1 MGQDFFFHFTVL
13 LSWLLFFYHII
24 LFYQYYL
31 LLLHLFVS
39 LPINCF
45 SLIPV
50 PFVQRNY
57 RFFFMFV
64 SSTTLLCLYV
74 FAFCWVNIKKIMDA
88 YHCNLWRAVM
98 RSPVSGIL
106 ILYTF
111 LGAWFVGGLTTFHLY
126 LIYTNQVLP
135 NYLAILTPLT
145 SRTHTHTNVCHL
157 CKIRA
162 IISGA
167 PLLYTFGHS
176 PTSLV
181 IWARG
186 NGLYSMNSLDLNTS
200 WILAHSARVVNS

>member
-1 MGQDFFFHFTVL
+1 MYLVDINNFSVASFL
-13 LSWLLFFYHII
+13 CI

-64 SSTTLLCLYV
+64 SSTTLLCLHV

-88 YHCNLWRAVM
+88 YHCNLWSAFM

-126 LIYTNQVLP
+126 LIYTNQVLL
-135 NYLAILTPLT
+135 NYLAILTHA
-145 SRTHTHTNVCHL
+145 SHHAHTHTNVCHL

-162 IISGA
+162 IIGGA
-167 PLLYTFGHS
+167 PLLYTLAIHQQAWLFG
-176 PTSLV
+176 PG
-181 IWARG
+181 A
-186 NGLYSMNSLDLNTS
+186 MD
-200 WILAHSARVVNS
+200 SAR